1 VEIAREKAGIAKQG
15 LDLLVGPAAPE
26 VRAAIDEVAAAAGA
40 TTSDVPDVSLPSIAL
55 RGAHQQD
62 NARMAAALAR
72 RIGAAREHVEEGIAR
87 VQWPGRLEHIASV
100 RGGDVLLDG
109 AHNADGAAALA
120 AHVSTLGIPAGQVAL
135 VFGALADKDW
145 APMLDVLAP
154 VAHRRFYVPAA
165 GASRAAADPH
175 AMANRHAGTV
185 STSVEQ
191 ALDLAAAATAA
202 GPPALRIVCGS
213 LLTVGQAR
221 ASLLGLPRDPP
232 VAL

>member
-1 VEIAREKAGIAKQG
+1 
-15 LDLLVGPAAPE
+15 
-26 VRAAIDEVAAAAGA
+26 
-40 TTSDVPDVSLPSIAL
+40 
-55 RGAHQQD
+55 
-62 NARMAAALAR
+62 MAAELAR
-72 RIGAAREHVEEGIAR
+72 RVGAAPAHIEEGIRR
-87 VQWPGRLEHIASV
+87 VKWPGRLERI
-100 RGGDVLLDG
+100 GDVLLDG

-120 AHVSTLGIPAGQVAL
+120 AHVRTLGVPAEPVAL

-165 GASRAAADPH
+165 GASRAAADPQ
-175 AMANRHAGTV
+175 AMAARVPGEVCA
-185 STSVEQ
+185 SVED
-191 ALDLAAAATAA
+191 ALQAAAHARPIA
-202 GPPALRIVCGS
+202 PALRIVCGS